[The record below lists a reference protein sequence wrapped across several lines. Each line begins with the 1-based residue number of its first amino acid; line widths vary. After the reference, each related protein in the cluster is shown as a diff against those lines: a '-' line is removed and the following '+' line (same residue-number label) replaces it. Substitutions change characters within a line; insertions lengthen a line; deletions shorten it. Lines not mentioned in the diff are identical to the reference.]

1 MIVDIY
7 EVWIWRAKSLQLKGE
22 EDLSKYAKRGIS

>member
-7 EVWIWRAKSLQLKGE
+7 EVWIWRAKSGQQKGR
-22 EDLSKYAKRGIS
+22 EDLSKNAKRGI